1 MRRHGQFHVGRC
13 VEWTH
18 LSNARVKVGVARAA
32 VEDDLAAL
40 GQERSC
46 LAVDVDRGRA
56 QQPGVIV
63 VARQ

>member
-1 MRRHGQFHVGRC
+1 MRRHSQFHVGSC
-13 VEWTH
+13 VGWTH
-18 LSNARVKVGVARAA
+18 LSDARVEVGVARAA

-56 QQPGVIV
+56 Q
-63 VARQ
+63 